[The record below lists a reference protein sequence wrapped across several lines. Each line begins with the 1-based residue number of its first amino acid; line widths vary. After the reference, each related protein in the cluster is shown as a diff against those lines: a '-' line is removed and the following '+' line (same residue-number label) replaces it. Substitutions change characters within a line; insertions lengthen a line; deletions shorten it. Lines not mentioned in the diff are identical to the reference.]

1 MDIILKILFN
11 RLKVMKTSHQ
21 NRQCH
26 KCSKQI
32 ALLGYVS
39 GLDKVPLLCHE
50 CANDQ
55 ATALS
60 SQPDGNDHQ
69 DSSSDSDETAPLNGL
84 ICIPNPFYKSP
95 FSSNSWERDESFDFD
110 PNKKKWD
117 HLRIPFWMSLD
128 LTQLPED
135 DDEKEYALLAEWEY
149 MMEAAINKQ
158 RAAQRESLRR
168 KSKQMKNKA
177 KKQKLDQ
184 KGLTQ
189 GKSICLFIWL

>member
-1 MDIILKILFN
+1 MP
-11 RLKVMKTSHQ
+11 S
-21 NRQCH
+21 
-26 KCSKQI
+26 
-32 ALLGYVS
+32 
-39 GLDKVPLLCHE
+39 
-50 CANDQ
+50 
-55 ATALS
+55 
-60 SQPDGNDHQ
+60 
-69 DSSSDSDETAPLNGL
+69 
-84 ICIPNPFYKSP
+84 SP
-95 FSSNSWERDESFDFD
+95 FSSKSWEREKFFDYD
-110 PNKKKWD
+110 PNKTKWD

-149 MMEAAINKQ
+149 MIEAVLNKK
-158 RAAQRESLRR
+158 RATDRESLRR